1 MEAVKAAGL
10 GKIYNGDVHGLT
22 DFTLSI
28 EAGRVF
34 GLLGPNGAGKT
45 TAVRLLNG
53 TLEPTS
59 GQAEIF
65 GKPASDIET
74 KRSTATLA
82 ELAKLYEHMSAVKNL
97 EFFAA
102 MYDVDGGKVKPRIHE
117 LLDRMGLQGRENDNV
132 GTFSTGMK
140 KRVQLAR
147 ILLHEPKL
155 IFLDEPT
162 SGLDPDAARQVTELI
177 RNLSEDEGTTVILCT
192 HNLPMAETVCD
203 TYGFLADGKLAASG
217 SKEELRRDAGSQ
229 LSFNLVTD
237 GGSKDID
244 IENRDEINT
253 HLKRIIDSGAKIY
266 EVKMNEPDLESL
278 YFTYVGRNTDELA

>member
-203 TYGFLADGKLAASG
+203 TYGFLADGKLVASG

>member
-1 MEAVKAAGL
+1 MQAVKATGL
-10 GKIYNGDVHGLT
+10 GKIYHGGVRGLT

-28 EAGRVF
+28 DAGQVF

-53 TLEPTS
+53 TLEPS
-59 GQAEIF
+59 EGGAEVF
-65 GKPASDIET
+65 GNPASHIET
-74 KRSTATLA
+74 KRQTATLA
-82 ELAKLYEHMSAVKNL
+82 EMAKLYEHMSAVQNL

-102 MYDVDGGKVKPRIHE
+102 MYDVDKAHLTSRIHE
-117 LLDRMGLQGRENDNV
+117 LLHLMGLEGRGDDKV

-147 ILLHEPKL
+147 TLLHQPKL

-177 RNLSEDEGTTVILCT
+177 RNLAQDEGTTVILCT

-203 TYGFLADGKLAASG
+203 TYGFLADGRLVASG
-217 SKEELRRDAGSQ
+217 SKSLLRKEAGRQLSIRVVTDAGS
-229 LSFNLVTD
+229 VP
-237 GGSKDID
+237 ID
-244 IENRDEINT
+244 IESEDEINA
-253 HLKRIIDSGAKIY
+253 HLRRIMDSGAKIH
-266 EVKMNEPDLESL
+266 EVRKNDPDLESL
-278 YFTYVGRNTDELA
+278 YFSYVGRNADELA